1 MGQFN
6 WWNKWG
12 DPCSLYADNTTI
24 FHKKESDLAL
34 TVDTIF
40 LVGNYT
46 GLHLNL
52 SKTIAFTPQ
61 GCNHKASGVKVDSR
75 PVKYLGAF
83 LGLGDL
89 SEKNFDASLK
99 KAQNNLQSWNKR
111 QLTLTA
117 RVVVAKTFIAS
128 LFIHILNSVCIHTKQ
143 IQLIQQLLND
153 YLWRGC
159 LRV

>member
-12 DPCSLYADNTTI
+12 DPCSLYTDDTTI
-24 FHKKESDLAL
+24 FLEKESDLAL
-34 TVDTIF
+34 TIETIF

-46 GLHLNL
+46 GLCLNL

-61 GCNHKASGVKVDSR
+61 GYNHKASGVEIDSK

-89 SEKNFDASLK
+89 FKKNFDASL
-99 KAQNNLQSWNKR
+99 
-111 QLTLTA
+111 
-117 RVVVAKTFIAS
+117 
-128 LFIHILNSVCIHTKQ
+128 
-143 IQLIQQLLND
+143 
-153 YLWRGC
+153 
-159 LRV
+159 

>member
-1 MGQFN
+1 M
-6 WWNKWG
+6 
-12 DPCSLYADNTTI
+12 YTDNTTI
-24 FHKKESDLAL
+24 FLEKESDLAL
-34 TVDTIF
+34 TIDTIL

-46 GLHLNL
+46 GLCLNL

-61 GCNHKASGVKVDSR
+61 GCNHKASGVKIDSR

-89 SEKNFDASLK
+89 SEKNFDASLQ

-117 RVVVAKTFIAS
+117 RVVAKTFIAS

-153 YLWRGC
+153 CLWRGC
-159 LRV
+159 SRV